1 MSEIRRVRLETY
13 LKRNSQ
19 QSLADLFGLTQGW
32 VSQIKQKHPEARLV
46 LVDGATKSIEYSVN
60 KVKYVEG

>member
-1 MSEIRRVRLETY
+1 M
-13 LKRNSQ
+13 NSQ

-60 KVKYVEG
+60 KVKHIEE